1 MPQQVLEIQYR
12 CLQSCQAN
20 CKEGEISIEAA
31 AFDALSDEYEE
42 ENVFKSPDG
51 ICLMGYPQRFEVVE
65 DEVKEGD
72 EDAGEDF
79 DDPVETLRD
88 EHQEILDDLKII
100 EGHLMR
106 RDQEALKAAILTLEK
121 DVVLHSLVREEKGL
135 FPNIQGMQLSAAPVP
150 IMEEEHRETGL
161 LINNFKEGLEEG
173 DIRDGIA
180 DAIMANL
187 RNHIRKE
194 NEEFFTALDDKLT
207 TQQRR
212 EITEEMDAAEQ
223 KALSGDL

>member
-1 MPQQVLEIQYR
+1 MPQQILEVQYR

-20 CKEGEISIEAA
+20 CKEGEISIKSS
-31 AFDALSDEYEE
+31 AFESLSDEYEE
-42 ENVFKSPDG
+42 ENVFKSPG
-51 ICLMGYPQRFEVVE
+51 GVCLMGYPQRFEVVE
-65 DEVKEGD
+65 DEVTEED
-72 EDAGEDF
+72 EDSGEDF
-79 DDPVETLRD
+79 DDPVETLRE
-88 EHQEILDDLKII
+88 EHQQILDDLKVI

-106 RDQEALKAAILTLEK
+106 RDLAALKTAILTLER
-121 DVVLHSLVREEKGL
+121 DVVLHSLVKEEKGL
-135 FPNIQGMQLSAAPVP
+135 FPHIQGMQLSAAPMP

-161 LINNFKEGLEEG
+161 LINNFKEGLEDG

-194 NEEFFTALDDKLT
+194 DEEFFTALEDRLT
-207 TQQRR
+207 TPQRR
-212 EITEEMDAAEQ
+212 EITEEMDAVEQ